1 MDGSAGQRCGPQQ
14 SAHGADAPERQH
26 FLPAVLPPGQGPR
39 QNTAQKTARTH
50 GRLGER
56 QCSVSQRQILNNE
69 DGYADRDCRNN
80 GQVEQRQHTDH
91 AEQLR
96 IVAQQRADGNPLPGS
111 CRRLACWLW
120 DGQRLEK

>member
-1 MDGSAGQRCGPQQ
+1 M
-14 SAHGADAPERQH
+14 
-26 FLPAVLPPGQGPR
+26 LPPGQGPR

-56 QCSVSQRQILNNE
+56 QCSVRQRQILNNE

-96 IVAQQRADGNPLPGS
+96 IMAQQRADGSPLPGS